1 VIPKGKNLLA
11 LVSLFVIALI
21 TVCGCASC
29 SSTPS
34 AQGTSTPQSVKKFTT
49 EDLKKLRWLEGTWRG
64 TGEGVQPFFERY
76 RFENDSTLAIDG
88 FENEKLEK
96 VTDTTRYELKD
107 GEFGGG
113 NEGFR
118 WIASE
123 IDDKSVT
130 FVPVVKARNS
140 FRWEHVSK
148 DEWKAVLNWP
158 ATADKP
164 ARERV
169 YKMERL
175 R

>member
-1 VIPKGKNLLA
+1 M
-11 LVSLFVIALI
+11 
-21 TVCGCASC
+21 
-29 SSTPS
+29 
-34 AQGTSTPQSVKKFTT
+34 KKFTT

-64 TGEGVQPFFERY
+64 TGDGVEPFFERY
-76 RFENDSTLAIDG
+76 RFENDSTLAIESS
-88 FENEKLEK
+88 ENEKFEK
-96 VTDTTRYELKD
+96 ITDTTRYELKD

-140 FRWEHVSK
+140 FRWEAVSK

-158 ATADKP
+158 ATTDKP
-164 ARERV
+164 ARERI

>member
-1 VIPKGKNLLA
+1 MIHKGKNLLA
-11 LVSLFVIALI
+11 LVWLVVIPLI
-21 TVCGCASC
+21 VCGCSR
-29 SSTPS
+29 SSTTEQ
-34 AQGTSTPQSVKKFTT
+34 ATSTPQSVKKFTT

-64 TGEGVQPFFERY
+64 TGEGVEQFFERY
-76 RFENDSTLAIDG
+76 RLENDSTLAIESA
-88 FENEKLEK
+88 ENEKFEK
-96 VTDTTRYELKD
+96 ITDTTRYELKD

-123 IDDKSVT
+123 IDDKSVM

-140 FRWEHVSK
+140 FRWEAVSK

-164 ARERV
+164 TRERV

>member
-1 VIPKGKNLLA
+1 MILKATNLFA
-11 LVSLFVIALI
+11 LVSMVVIALI
-21 TVCGCASC
+21 TVGSCASG
-29 SSTPS
+29 SSEATH
-34 AQGTSTPQSVKKFTT
+34 TPQSVKKFTI

-64 TGEGVQPFFERY
+64 TGDDTQPFFERY
-76 RFENDSTLAIDG
+76 RFENDSTLAIES
-88 FENEKLEK
+88 FETEKLEK
-96 VTDTTRYELKD
+96 ITDTTRYELKD

-130 FVPVVKARNS
+130 FVPVTKARNS
-140 FRWEHVSK
+140 FRWEQVSK

-164 ARERV
+164 ARERI

-175 R
+175 AQGAE

>member
-1 VIPKGKNLLA
+1 VILKDKNLLA
-11 LVSLFVIALI
+11 LVSLVVIALI
-21 TVCGCASC
+21 TVCGCASN

-34 AQGTSTPQSVKKFTT
+34 AQAPQSLKKFTT

-64 TGEGVQPFFERY
+64 TGGDVQPFFERY
-76 RFENDSTLAIDG
+76 RFENDSTLVIESA
-88 FENEKLEK
+88 ENEKFEK
-96 VTDTTRYELKD
+96 ITDTTRYELKD

-140 FRWEHVSK
+140 FRWETVSK

-164 ARERV
+164 SRERV
-169 YKMERL
+169 YKIERL

>member
-1 VIPKGKNLLA
+1 MILKGKNVLA
-11 LVSLFVIALI
+11 LVSLVVIALI
-21 TVCGCASC
+21 TVCGCASG

-34 AQGTSTPQSVKKFTT
+34 EQATSTPQSVKKFTT

-76 RFENDSTLAIDG
+76 RFENDSTLAIDS

-96 VTDTTRYELKD
+96 ITDTTQYELKD

-123 IDDKSVT
+123 IDDKSVM
-130 FVPVVKARNS
+130 FVPVSKARNS
-140 FRWEHVSK
+140 FRWEQVSK

>member
-1 VIPKGKNLLA
+1 VTLKGKNLLA
-11 LVSLFVIALI
+11 LVALVVIALI
-21 TVCGCASC
+21 TVGGCAS
-29 SSTPS
+29 TPS
-34 AQGTSTPQSVKKFTT
+34 EQATSTPQSLKKFTI

-64 TGEGVQPFFERY
+64 TGEGVEPFFERY
-76 RFENDSTLAIDG
+76 RFENDSTLAVDG

-96 VTDTTRYELKD
+96 ITGTTRFELKD

-113 NEGFR
+113 NEGSR

-130 FVPVVKARNS
+130 FVPVAKARNS
-140 FRWEHVSK
+140 FRWEQVSK

>member
-1 VIPKGKNLLA
+1 VILKGKNLFA
-11 LVSLFVIALI
+11 LVSVVVIALV
-21 TVCGCASC
+21 TVYGYASGF
-29 SSTPS
+29 STPS
-34 AQGTSTPQSVKKFTT
+34 AQTMSTPQSAKKFTA
-49 EDLKKLRWLEGTWRG
+49 EDLKKLRWIEGAWRG
-64 TGEGVQPFFERY
+64 SGEGVPSFFERY
-76 RFENDSTLAIDG
+76 RFENDSTLAVDS

-96 VTDTTRYELKD
+96 VKDTTRFELKD

-113 NEGFR
+113 NEGSR

-123 IDDKSVT
+123 IDDNSVL
-130 FVPVVKARNS
+130 FVPVANARNS
-140 FRWEHVSK
+140 FRWAQVSK